1 MEKLSAKKARTNMK
15 NPTIVVIIL
24 FHLVTKLLVAQPLS
38 GLLTLALENNPELQG
53 WEKQY
58 QAALQKAPQV
68 SQLPDIQLGVAAPV
82 YRPNTRLGAQ
92 SLTLGATQMLPWFGV
107 LDAKKA
113 VTLSMAEIK
122 YENIEATRLE
132 LFFKIKSAYYQ
143 LYFLSEK
150 QKILQ
155 NSIHIFESLEQ
166 VALGRLES
174 GRAIA
179 SDVLRLQLKRQELM
193 NQIELIEKEKETF
206 SAQINEV
213 MNRSPEIPVLAE
225 APADSIA
232 IMEMNLSMYQELI
245 RVNHPLILQLDQ
257 QMMVS
262 QLEQNLN
269 QLLQKPTIGFGLDY
283 SLVTAYKDISP
294 ENNGRDILIP
304 RAMITLPISREKF
317 RAKDQEEILMRE
329 SFLLQKTTL
338 ENKLFSL
345 LQSYKTEY
353 ESALINI
360 QLAGQQK
367 STIQSAYNIL
377 LAEYSSRGNR
387 FDELLQL
394 QNQLISYDLMHL
406 QARTQTHLVK
416 AKIERLTDFQD

>member
-1 MEKLSAKKARTNMK
+1 MK
-15 NPTIVVIIL
+15 NPAIVVIVL
-24 FHLVTKLLVAQPLS
+24 LHLVTNPLDAQSLS
-38 GLLTLALENNPELQG
+38 ELLTLALQNNPELQS

-68 SQLPDIQLGVAAPV
+68 SQLPDIQLGVAVPV

-92 SLTLGATQMLPWFGV
+92 SLNLGATQMLPWFGV

-113 VTLSMAEIK
+113 VALSMAEIK
-122 YENIEATRLE
+122 YENMEATRLE

-150 QKILQ
+150 QNIIR
-155 NSIHIFESLEQ
+155 NRIRIFETLEQ
-166 VALGRLES
+166 VALGKLES

-179 SDVLRLQLKRQELM
+179 SDVLRLQLKRQELT
-193 NQIELIEKEKETF
+193 NEIELIEKEKETF

-213 MNRSPEIPVLAE
+213 LNRSPEIPVLAE

-232 IMEMNLSMYQELI
+232 IIELNLSMYQELI
-245 RVNHPLILQLDQ
+245 RVNHPLIVQLEQ
-257 QMMVS
+257 QIMVS
-262 QLEQNLN
+262 QQEQNLN
-269 QLLQKPTIGFGLDY
+269 HLLQKPTIGFGLDY
-283 SLVTAYKDISP
+283 SLVTAYKDIFP
-294 ENNGRDILIP
+294 EHNGRDILIP
-304 RAMITLPISREKF
+304 RAMITLPVSREKF
-317 RAKDQEEILMRE
+317 RAKDQEEILMQE
-329 SFLLQKTTL
+329 SFVLQKTTL

-345 LQSYKTEY
+345 LQSYKAEY

-394 QNQLISYDLMHL
+394 QNQLISYDLILL
-406 QARTQTHLVK
+406 QALTQTHLTK
-416 AKIERLTDFQD
+416 AKIERITDFQD